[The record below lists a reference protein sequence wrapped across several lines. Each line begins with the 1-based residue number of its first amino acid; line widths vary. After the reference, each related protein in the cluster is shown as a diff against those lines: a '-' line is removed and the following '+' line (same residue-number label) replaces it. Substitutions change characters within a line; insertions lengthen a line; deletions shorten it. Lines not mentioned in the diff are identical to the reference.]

1 MTYDALR
8 HFADSYGLGAMA
20 VVWLLFCAW
29 ALRPGARDRSREAAR
44 LILEDGDDG

>member
-1 MTYDALR
+1 LTYDTLR

-20 VVWLLFCAW
+20 IAWLLLCAW
-29 ALRPGARDRSREAAR
+29 ALRPGAKDRSREAAR